1 MKRVSGR
8 EVTAY
13 VRSNIGT
20 FHTKRLESL
29 TRLRLPSLLRRKNPY
44 LFKSKN
50 IAAVAD
56 LVKSLLDA
64 HLASQEETLFGNFLE
79 GLAIHVAERV
89 HGGIKS
95 SATGIDLEFVKGG
108 VRHLIS
114 IKSGPNWGNSS
125 QVKKMREDFKRSIGV
140 IRQGDRSISIVAV
153 NGCCYGR
160 DAKPDKGDY
169 IKLCGQDFWA
179 LISNDDEFYTRIIKP
194 LGYDAKR
201 WNDEFAAKY
210 SAVINRFSQQFTE
223 RFCDAQGSIDWH
235 RLVAFSSAKS
245 IQPN

>member
-1 MKRVSGR
+1 MRSVSSE

-20 FHTKRLESL
+20 FHRKRIESL
-29 TRLRLPSLLRRKNPY
+29 AKLRLPNLLRRKNPY

-50 IAAVAD
+50 IETVAD

-64 HLASQEETLFGNFLE
+64 HLASQEETLFGVFLE
-79 GLAIHVAERV
+79 GLAIHIAERV

-95 SATGIDLEFVKGG
+95 SAAGIDLEFVKDG
-108 VRHLIS
+108 VRYLVS

-125 QVKKMREDFKRSIGV
+125 QVKKMREDFRRSTRV
-140 IRQGDRSISIVAV
+140 IRQGNRSTRVVAV

-169 IKLCGQDFWA
+169 EKLCGQDFWS
-179 LISNDDEFYTRIIKP
+179 LISNDDEFYTRIVGP
-194 LGYDAKR
+194 LGHDAKR
-201 WNDEFAAKY
+201 WNEEFAAKY
-210 SAVINRFSQQFTE
+210 SAVINQFSQQFTE
-223 RFCDAQGSIDWH
+223 RFCDPNGSIDWH
-235 RLVAFSSAKS
+235 RLVAFASAKS
-245 IQPN
+245 